1 MTAMFNSVAEQVPQ
15 DNPFDDG
22 VLCDSPTPLATSTA
36 KKKLNTLACTSYTQA
51 AVVNNERTDSV
62 FKHPG
67 VFLPGGTS
75 VQQTTGKRQSEAC
88 QQQKSSRSVE
98 NFPPRTPNA
107 VTKLDTSVMSEQSLV
122 SNASSMGLLPD
133 DLLNSE
139 PEEMLVPQETY
150 SVTKSLE
157 QSHSS
162 DTSDIEQA
170 RRYPAEESYSKSR
183 MLSGSHFASA
193 HAFLQLQGMKTGI
206 DANLSQPKIIL
217 GEEDIC
223 KLDKDFGSEREDTI
237 VLDGPMA
244 ESPLNT
250 PVSTPPV
257 KMALNDVVTN
267 ATKLIDAQG
276 NKHLEE
282 LSYCSSLGL
291 SHDDNQSFSLEKM
304 LRGNKPEEKPWT
316 EELSQT
322 SEYGIGWGKSQTF
335 SCEPFADD
343 RPVESTKLY
352 EDNPFDNDL
361 AYRTEF
367 DANFSTIQ
375 NDGLSGEFVPFEL
388 AAAKLDADEA
398 EFFGQNANP
407 DFDDVLQ
414 VPLAEDVED
423 WSYRSHISFTTPT
436 NHERMS
442 LGTYMHTRS
451 ESIKNQSLFNMSHA
465 ATELPPLEELEEEED
480 DDDGPEDLK
489 PGNKDDQPA
498 ENSPPPVLTQSL
510 ISNSL
515 ISNILDMASMSMSN
529 DEIACKFVAQLD
541 KRQRSRS
548 GTKRDI
554 SSLKSNMQTPMT
566 FKPDASQSIVSQDNF
581 QSRVPRD
588 ISTSSSSS
596 MVNNGSIMSASCST
610 QTLTDQKSGIVEEL
624 ESSVQMS
631 AQNQSYRSP
640 VAAKNN
646 RSSSPDGVKFRT
658 PRESL
663 YVPRALD
670 KRRNIPDESK
680 FNCHLRFDDADATK
694 PVIKEGPNRK
704 STTVSRPQT
713 KTEEVVSHGLQKMP
727 RDSLKSAEDSTR
739 LSAASQSCGNHRNGK
754 DRKELGT
761 ETKSLAD
768 LSAVLSARMNIT
780 DARKIQAILMN
791 RHHEGNEVDMTCQW
805 QTMMEDPLGQTQV
818 NFNVFTSSL
827 LEDENPA
834 ADVESCLDSAG
845 FATLKRKPKFEI
857 DRVVNI
863 PDCTIGISEKA
874 CVTVRNLVDCWL
886 ECHLDMLHLFVN
898 GREVNIRTYNPFRM
912 KQKLVLGPKET
923 QILEVVFFP
932 KDPGSYMA
940 EVRMSSGSQTDGS
953 HQKTHEDDH
962 VTCYMK
968 LNSYADLPSIHFS
981 PKELDFGQQS
991 WGSTGCLPI
1000 TVANKNKAK
1009 IPLRFVILSKSSN
1022 IFRWGHKMLPDVPGY
1037 ESNYTVVSDN
1047 IACLTLP
1054 GAQAGCALN
1063 MTSLDIIC
1071 DLVKKCALKDPKQ
1084 ATSLIG
1090 VVEIQLDVPSA
1101 QPPLGIIQLVVTAG
1115 IAKLHVSNGVDLIVM
1130 ETSVN
1135 KPANRT
1141 VTLRNAGT
1149 LDLHVAL
1156 DISRHEQVFTL
1167 DSGYLKIPVG
1177 ERADVD
1183 IAFHPPDE
1191 TVKSYNAE
1199 MLMFMEPNGP
1209 VFGIPVQGK
1218 VQAASHSHSRQ
1229 HKWLLADQSH
1239 INFGGVP
1246 LGQSKEVSLQ
1256 LKNNSSS
1263 TAKIELV
1270 MRSEG
1275 GAHKFLSLL
1284 NACVRLSDSKSVVI
1298 QPNEVYSVAIAFSPT
1313 RCSVFNGKINIK
1325 SSDDSTRFV
1334 IPLTGYGG
1342 LSEVFLAEP
1351 RSGILKITRAD
1362 ATAASSQTANFTL
1375 RNSGIRDAFFCVQIY
1390 EDSDKS
1396 VLAKKQAFAIDPPN
1410 GILKSL
1416 EKITVTLLCNQMAMP
1431 SLPVH
1436 VAIYHGEE
1444 EARQQLKRALNK
1456 FPNQRSKWK
1465 WSDWFDTMFTNED
1478 YTQSCD
1484 QTVSQRSDINVFFDH
1499 LSTLELTVEIS
1510 KKTHNEKW
1518 SCKNPK
1524 ADWNSSVRES
1534 QVAQRPTAKPLKD
1547 MVKKDSKLQKH
1558 FPNIETDKENVQSGR
1573 VGSGSQ
1579 MSVADKTGGIYS
1591 LPGEG
1596 VPSNPQK
1603 IWRLVPEELTFISKD
1618 PQIFSI
1624 INFGQESLNFQLSWA
1639 TDRMSVSNSVLT
1651 INPHSVS
1658 EISVSPCHTSDP
1670 WEGFIYVAAKSLLQ
1684 KVIISYKGHPDSS
1697 NRQPLQSKSDY
1708 NNRFQIPTN
1717 LTSPEMGSVDLGPY
1731 QNLESKQPVHSLQS
1745 IPKPQSHSSAYNK
1758 LLLTNLPQPSISA
1771 VHVPERDS
1779 IELSAVKPAKE
1790 QTTLASAPEAPL
1802 FGLVEE
1808 EEKEEQI
1815 VDVQMA
1821 SEIIQFYV
1829 ESGSD
1834 LVSNY
1839 LEFTNFGKTSLNWAL
1854 NNQTSFPYFSSNDGK
1869 RTVMKSYD
1877 IFKIFEREG
1886 TLSAGQTQRV
1896 HVLFYPEMLFD
1907 KKFVCYHACELICQ
1921 CTNASSHQQPTVIPF
1936 LLQGFLTN
1944 DRCSLASLMSD
1955 TQGSRSSM
1963 TSSLASSTEPNETAS
1978 SACCSRDQKIIL
1990 QPDVLTFQPCPL
2002 GKMQQIKVK
2011 LKNRNDEPVKITV
2024 DGLPEDD
2031 VFSVSVKSFMIN
2043 GKKMVKLPIAF
2054 KPILKGFANRQIL
2067 FSSGTDSLKLQLF
2080 GVGV

>member
-1 MTAMFNSVAEQVPQ
+1 MCSSLSLYLLFATSSYTNRCHLIGCGGLLVTAMFSNSVAEQDLQ

-22 VLCDSPTPLATSTA
+22 VLCNSPTPLATSTA
-36 KKKLNTLACTSYTQA
+36 KKKLNTLPCTSHTQA
-51 AVVNNERTDSV
+51 AVAAANNHLTDRISQMASADQSTDSV

-75 VQQTTGKRQSEAC
+75 VRQTTGKRQSEAC
-88 QQQKSSRSVE
+88 QQQKSSRAE
-98 NFPPRTPNA
+98 NLPPQTANA

-133 DLLNSE
+133 YLLNGE
-139 PEEMLVPQETY
+139 PEEMLVPQEPY
-150 SVTKSLE
+150 SVTESLE
-157 QSHSS
+157 QSRSS
-162 DTSDIEQA
+162 DISIEQA
-170 RRYPAEESYSKSR
+170 RRYPAEESYNKR
-183 MLSGSHFASA
+183 NLSGSHFASA
-193 HAFLQLQGMKTGI
+193 HAFLQLQGMKTGTG
-206 DANLSQPKIIL
+206 ANLSPPKIIL
-217 GEEDIC
+217 GAEEIC
-223 KLDKDFGSEREDTI
+223 ELDKDFGSEREDTI
-237 VLDGPMA
+237 VLESPVA

-250 PVSTPPV
+250 PGSTTPV
-257 KMALNDVVTN
+257 RMALNDVVTN
-267 ATKLIDAQG
+267 ATRLIDAQG

-335 SCEPFADD
+335 SCEPFAEDK
-343 RPVESTKLY
+343 PVESTKLY
-352 EDNPFDNDL
+352 EDDPFDNDL

-367 DANFSTIQ
+367 DADISNIQ
-375 NDGLSGEFVPFEL
+375 NDSLSGEFIPFES

-398 EFFGQNANP
+398 EFFGENANP
-407 DFDDVLQ
+407 DF
-414 VPLAEDVED
+414 
-423 WSYRSHISFTTPT
+423 
-436 NHERMS
+436 
-442 LGTYMHTRS
+442 
-451 ESIKNQSLFNMSHA
+451 SLFNKSHA
-465 ATELPPLEELEEEED
+465 GAELPILEELEEEED
-480 DDDGPEDLK
+480 DDDDGPEDIK
-489 PGNKDDQPA
+489 PVNNDGEDDQPA
-498 ENSPPPVLTQSL
+498 ETLPPPVLTQSL

-529 DEIACKFVAQLD
+529 DEIASKFVAQLD

-554 SSLKSNMQTPMT
+554 PSLKSNMQTPIT
-566 FKPDASQSIVSQDNF
+566 FQPDASQSIVSQDNF
-581 QSRVPRD
+581 QSRVPSN
-588 ISTSSSSS
+588 ISMPSSAN

-610 QTLTDQKSGIVEEL
+610 HTLTNQKSGVEEEL
-624 ESSVQMS
+624 ESSVQMG
-631 AQNQSYRSP
+631 AQNQSYHSP
-640 VAAKNN
+640 VATKNN
-646 RSSSPDGVKFRT
+646 HSSSPDGMKFRT
-658 PRESL
+658 PRESM
-663 YVPRALD
+663 YVPRALA
-670 KRRNIPDESK
+670 KHRNITDESK
-680 FNCHLRFDDADATK
+680 FNCHLRFDDADITK

-704 STTVSRPQT
+704 STAVTRPQT

-727 RDSLKSAEDSTR
+727 RVSLKSAQDNAR
-739 LSAASQSCGNHRNGK
+739 LSAASQSHVNHQNGK
-754 DRKELGT
+754 DCKELGT
-761 ETKSLAD
+761 ENKSLAD

-791 RHHEGNEVDMTCQW
+791 RHQEGNEVDVTCQW

-834 ADVESCLDSAG
+834 ANVENFLDSAD
-845 FATLKRKPKFEI
+845 FAALKRKPKFEI

-912 KQKLVLGPKET
+912 KQKLVLAPKET
-923 QILEVVFFP
+923 QKLEVVFFP

-940 EVRMSSGSQTDGS
+940 EVRMSSGSQTAS
-953 HQKTHEDDH
+953 PHQKTHEDDH

-1009 IPLRFVILSKSSN
+1009 IPLRFVILSKSSD
-1022 IFRWGHKMLPDVPGY
+1022 IFRWGHKTLPDAPGY

-1054 GAQAGCALN
+1054 GAQAGCALD

-1101 QPPLGIIQLVVTAG
+1101 HAPLGIIQLVVTAG

-1135 KPANRT
+1135 KAANRT

-1177 ERADVD
+1177 ERADVNV
-1183 IAFHPPDE
+1183 AFHPQDE
-1191 TVKSYNAE
+1191 SVKSYNAE
-1199 MLMFMEPNGP
+1199 MMMFMEPNGP

-1218 VQAASHSHSRQ
+1218 ILAVSHSHSRQ

-1246 LGQSKEVSLQ
+1246 LGQS
-1256 LKNNSSS
+1256 N
-1263 TAKIELV
+1263 
-1270 MRSEG
+1270 
-1275 GAHKFLSLL
+1275 
-1284 NACVRLSDSKSVVI
+1284 
-1298 QPNEVYSVAIAFSPT
+1298 PT
-1313 RCSVFNGKINIK
+1313 RCSVLNGKINIK

-1351 RSGILKITRAD
+1351 LSGILKITQAD

-1416 EKITVTLLCNQMAMP
+1416 EKITVTLLCNQMAMS

-1436 VAIYHGEE
+1436 IAIYHGEE
-1444 EARQQLKRALNK
+1444 EARQQLKRALKK

-1465 WSDWFDTMFTNED
+1465 WSDWFDTVFTNED
-1478 YTQSCD
+1478 YTQSYD
-1484 QTVSQRSDINVFFDH
+1484 QTLSQRSDINVFFDH

-1510 KKTHNEKW
+1510 KKTHKNEKW
-1518 SCKNPK
+1518 SYKNPK
-1524 ADWNSSVRES
+1524 VDWDSTVRES
-1534 QVAQRPTAKPLKD
+1534 QIIQRPTAKPLKE

-1579 MSVADKTGGIYS
+1579 MSSVADKTGGIYS

-1596 VPSNPQK
+1596 VPSELQK
-1603 IWRLVPEELTFISKD
+1603 IWRLVPEKLIFISKD

-1624 INFGQESLNFQLSWA
+1624 INFGQESL
-1639 TDRMSVSNSVLT
+1639 
-1651 INPHSVS
+1651 
-1658 EISVSPCHTSDP
+1658 
-1670 WEGFIYVAAKSLLQ
+1670 K
-1684 KVIISYKGHPDSS
+1684 
-1697 NRQPLQSKSDY
+1697 
-1708 NNRFQIPTN
+1708 
-1717 LTSPEMGSVDLGPY
+1717 
-1731 QNLESKQPVHSLQS
+1731 
-1745 IPKPQSHSSAYNK
+1745 
-1758 LLLTNLPQPSISA
+1758 
-1771 VHVPERDS
+1771 
-1779 IELSAVKPAKE
+1779 
-1790 QTTLASAPEAPL
+1790 
-1802 FGLVEE
+1802 
-1808 EEKEEQI
+1808 
-1815 VDVQMA
+1815 
-1821 SEIIQFYV
+1821 
-1829 ESGSD
+1829 
-1834 LVSNY
+1834 
-1839 LEFTNFGKTSLNWAL
+1839 
-1854 NNQTSFPYFSSNDGK
+1854 
-1869 RTVMKSYD
+1869 
-1877 IFKIFEREG
+1877 
-1886 TLSAGQTQRV
+1886 
-1896 HVLFYPEMLFD
+1896 
-1907 KKFVCYHACELICQ
+1907 
-1921 CTNASSHQQPTVIPF
+1921 
-1936 LLQGFLTN
+1936 
-1944 DRCSLASLMSD
+1944 
-1955 TQGSRSSM
+1955 
-1963 TSSLASSTEPNETAS
+1963 
-1978 SACCSRDQKIIL
+1978 
-1990 QPDVLTFQPCPL
+1990 
-2002 GKMQQIKVK
+2002 
-2011 LKNRNDEPVKITV
+2011 
-2024 DGLPEDD
+2024 
-2031 VFSVSVKSFMIN
+2031 
-2043 GKKMVKLPIAF
+2043 
-2054 KPILKGFANRQIL
+2054 
-2067 FSSGTDSLKLQLF
+2067 
-2080 GVGV
+2080 